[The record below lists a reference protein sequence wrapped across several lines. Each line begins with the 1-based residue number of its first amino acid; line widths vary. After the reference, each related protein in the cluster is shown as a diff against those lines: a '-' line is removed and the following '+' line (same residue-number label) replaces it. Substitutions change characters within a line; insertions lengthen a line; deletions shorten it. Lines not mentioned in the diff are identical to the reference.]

1 MFAVLSDRSF
11 RHLFAAQLVALIGTG
26 LASVALGLLA
36 FDLAADQAGMV
47 LGAVF
52 TIKMVAYVPIAP
64 IAGAFADRLP
74 RRAYLAGLDIVRLLV
89 AVALPFVTEVW
100 QVFALIFALQAASAG
115 FTPVFQATI
124 PDVLPEEDRYTQ
136 GLALSRMTYDL
147 ESIISPTLAALL
159 LLAVSYDTLFL
170 GTALGFLGSA
180 VLILTVML
188 PAPKP
193 TAKRGIYDRT
203 TLGTRVFLATPRL
216 RGLMALNVT
225 VAAAGAMVL
234 VNTVVLVRADLGLSE
249 GALAWTMFAFGLG
262 SMFAALALPRV
273 LTQVADR
280 PVMLFGAVLMIGG
293 LILLALLTAVYGLRW
308 PALLLCWLILG
319 LGFSTL
325 STPAGRLL
333 RRSAHAADRPAL
345 FAAQFALSHFCW
357 LFAYPLAGVLI
368 TWFGVQAALLVLA
381 LIATLGMVAAMRLWP
396 VGDPV
401 EVAHTHHNLPPD
413 HPHLQGGGHRH
424 SHALIIDEDHPR
436 WATRF

>member
-52 TIKMVAYVPIAP
+52 TIKMVAYVLIAP

-193 TAKRGIYDRT
+193 AAKRGIYDRT

-262 SMFAALALPRV
+262 SMLAALSLPRV

-293 LILLALLTAVYGLRW
+293 LILLSLLTAVYGLRW

-325 STPAGRLL
+325 STLRAACCADLPMRWIDRRCS
-333 RRSAHAADRPAL
+333 RRSL
-345 FAAQFALSHFCW
+345 HFRIS
-357 LFAYPLAGVLI
+357 AGCSLI
-368 TWFGVQAALLVLA
+368 
-381 LIATLGMVAAMRLWP
+381 
-396 VGDPV
+396 
-401 EVAHTHHNLPPD
+401 
-413 HPHLQGGGHRH
+413 
-424 SHALIIDEDHPR
+424 R
-436 WATRF
+436 WRVC